1 MATIDSI
8 DTPITACISRTG
20 LSRAALARRLGVTP
34 GAVSHWA
41 TGRHQPRTA
50 HLVAL
55 ARLGGVSLES
65 LISVPP
71 DAPAA

>member
-1 MATIDSI
+1 MTTTDTID
-8 DTPITACISRTG
+8 DPITACIDRTG

-41 TGRHQPRTA
+41 AGRHQPRTA